1 VDKNKSPSDLQ
12 CSDLY
17 CLIDTGEAFIKL
29 ISFQIVSQL
38 LMCQKKDKRE
48 TDQDKHQEE
57 VLDIAI

>member
-1 VDKNKSPSDLQ
+1 MNKSPFDLE

-17 CLIDTGEAFIKL
+17 YVIVAGEPFLKL
-29 ISFQIVSQL
+29 IFSQIVSRL

-48 TDQDKHQEE
+48 TDQDNHQEE